1 MKLET
6 VYFDSPGPQNTD
18 EVLRLAKKVAAQEGI
33 EDIILATTR
42 GYTGLKALEVFK
54 GKSVVRVGSYRSRS
68 EPARMQEFQEK
79 GGKLIYAFEDVQYDY
94 PRSVQSEYR
103 AIAGEGGKVCPEV
116 VLAAVKAGLIEEGK
130 RVIGIGGTF
139 PGADTAFVIISASD
153 FSSIKIESIICTP
166 RRNK

>member
-1 MKLET
+1 MELET

-18 EVLRLAKKVAAQEGI
+18 EVLQLVKRIAEEEGI

-54 GKSVVRVGSYRSRS
+54 GKNVIGVGSYRSRS
-68 EPARMQEFQEK
+68 DPARMQEFQEK
-79 GGKLIYAFEDVQYDY
+79 GAKLIYAFEDVQYDY

-103 AIAGEGGKVCPEV
+103 HIAGEGGKVCPEV
-116 VLAAVKAGLIEEGK
+116 VVAAVKAGFIPEGK

-139 PGADTAFVIISASD
+139 PGADTAFVIISAAD
-153 FSSIKIESIICTP
+153 FSKIKIESIICTP
-166 RRNK
+166 RRDQ

>member
-1 MKLET
+1 MELET

-18 EVLRLAKKVAAQEGI
+18 EVLRLAKKVADQEGI

-54 GKSVVRVGSYRSRS
+54 GYNVIGVGSYRARS
-68 EPARMQEFQEK
+68 DPARMQEFQEK

-94 PRSVQSEYR
+94 PRDVQSEYR
-103 AIAGEGGKVCPEV
+103 RIAGEGGKVCPEV
-116 VLAAVKAGLIEEGK
+116 VVAAVKAVLIPEGK

-139 PGADTAFVIISASD
+139 PGADTAFVIISAGE
-153 FSSIKIESIICTP
+153 FSSITIEGIVCAP
-166 RRNK
+166 RRSK

>member
-1 MKLET
+1 VESET

-18 EVLRLAKKVAAQEGI
+18 EVLRLTKEVAGQEGI

-54 GKSVVRVGSYRSRS
+54 GYNVIGVGSYRSRS
-68 EPARMQEFQEK
+68 DPARMQEFQEK

-94 PRSVQSEYR
+94 ARSVQREYR
-103 AIAGEGGKVCPEV
+103 RIAGEGGKVCPEV
-116 VLAAVKAGLIEEGK
+116 VVAAVKAGLIPEGK

-139 PGADTAFVIISASD
+139 PGADTAFLIISAAD
-153 FSSIKIESIICTP
+153 FSSIKIEEIICTP
-166 RRNK
+166 RRD